1 MGASNCTF
9 NAAIVALFTAIYVD
23 SPAAVV
29 VANAKAA
36 IATGP
41 SPAGPC
47 GPVGPSS
54 PLGPE
59 DPEGM
64 AAISACKA
72 VRVAPTSIGNVEL
85 FMNKLSLITLLQLML
100 VKPVVV
106 GCAVSS
112 NPNKLI
118 YVI

>member
-1 MGASNCTF
+1 LI
-9 NAAIVALFTAIYVD
+9 AATEALFAAIYVD

-54 PLGPE
+54 PL
-59 DPEGM
+59 DPEAPVRPEGIES
-64 AAISACKA
+64 ISACKA
-72 VRVAPTSIGNVEL
+72 IRVAPTSIGNAEL
-85 FMNKLSLITLLQLML
+85 FMNKLSLITSLHLML

-106 GCAVSS
+106 GCPVSS

-118 YVI
+118 FVI